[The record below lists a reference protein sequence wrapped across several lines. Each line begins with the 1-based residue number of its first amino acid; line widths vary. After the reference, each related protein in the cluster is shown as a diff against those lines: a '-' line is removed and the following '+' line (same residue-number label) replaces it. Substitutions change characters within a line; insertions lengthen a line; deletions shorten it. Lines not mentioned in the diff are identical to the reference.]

1 MKSIAII
8 GAGGH
13 AKVLV
18 DLINKLNNY
27 KIIGFY
33 DDNSNSKLYNL
44 KYLGRIID
52 IDASIEYFIIG
63 IGNDRIRKKIYEENK
78 NIKWVTLIHPS
89 AILSDS
95 ISIECGTVIC
105 AGVIIQPDVEVGKH
119 CILNTG
125 CSIDHECVI
134 GDFSSICPQATI
146 CGQVKIGEV
155 CFIGANATIIQCIEL
170 GNDCIIGAG
179 SVVIKNV
186 DNFTKVVGNPGRKI

>member
-18 DLINKLNNY
+18 DLINKLNYY

-33 DDNSNSKLYNL
+33 DDNTNSKLYNL

-63 IGNDRIRKKIYEENK
+63 IGNDRIRKKISEENK
-78 NIKWVTLIHPS
+78 NLNWATLIHPTV
-89 AILSDS
+89 ILSNNITIDH
-95 ISIECGTVIC
+95 GTVIF
-105 AGVIIQPDVEVGKH
+105 AGVIIQTDVKIGEH

-146 CGQVKIGEV
+146 CGQVKIGNS

-179 SVVIKNV
+179 SVIIKNV
-186 DNFTKVVGNPGRKI
+186 DNFVKVVGNPGRKI